1 MAIAPEI
8 PSYIVP
14 RMERSYAMIHRVVAA
29 LDAASLEKARR
40 VSIRLTR
47 ETLLS
52 QGLIDP
58 DLLER
63 QDTSTCR

>member
-1 MAIAPEI
+1 
-8 PSYIVP
+8 
-14 RMERSYAMIHRVVAA
+14 MERSYAMIHRIVAA
-29 LDAASLEKARR
+29 LDVASLEKGRGIG
-40 VSIRLTR
+40 IRLIR

-63 QDTSTCR
+63 QDAATCR

>member
-1 MAIAPEI
+1 
-8 PSYIVP
+8 
-14 RMERSYAMIHRVVAA
+14 MIHRIVAA
-29 LDAASLEKARR
+29 LDAASLEQGRR
-40 VSIRLTR
+40 LGVRLAR

-63 QDTSTCR
+63 QDEDQCR

>member
-1 MAIAPEI
+1 
-8 PSYIVP
+8 
-14 RMERSYAMIHRVVAA
+14 MIHRVVAA
-29 LDAASLEKARR
+29 LDAASLEKGGG
-40 VSIRLTR
+40 IGLRLTR

-63 QDTSTCR
+63 QETGTCR

>member
-1 MAIAPEI
+1 
-8 PSYIVP
+8 
-14 RMERSYAMIHRVVAA
+14 MIHRIVAA
-29 LDAASLEKARR
+29 LDAASLEKGRGIG
-40 VSIRLTR
+40 IRLTR

-63 QDTSTCR
+63 QEDAQCR